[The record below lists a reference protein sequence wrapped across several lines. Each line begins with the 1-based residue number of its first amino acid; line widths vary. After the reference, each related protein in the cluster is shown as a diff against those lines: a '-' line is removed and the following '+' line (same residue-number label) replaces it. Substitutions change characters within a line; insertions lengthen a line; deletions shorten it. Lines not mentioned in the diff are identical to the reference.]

1 LTYVKVVIPRFRSIL
16 MLSESNVDD
25 ESNLMRLVSN
35 RLHVNLPPTRQRR
48 LFHRELLYEFNT
60 LASAIGDLR
69 MALFVLS
76 GKVRLSALIFTPG
89 MGSEKT

>member
-1 LTYVKVVIPRFRSIL
+1 

-25 ESNLMRLVSN
+25 ESSLMRLVSN
-35 RLHVNLPPTRQRR
+35 RLHVNLPPTRQQR

-60 LASAIGDLR
+60 LVSAIGDWL

-76 GKVRLSALIFTPG
+76 GNVRLSALILTRG